1 MKWSIRVYQ
10 ILNYEREE
18 AKTVVLTCE
27 KVAKIGARWLEQKLL
42 TLKVGLPNESN
53 ILQDRNY
60 KFLPKFSKMPPKGIR
75 KNDALAPGRDGGQKL
90 TTKLLLA
97 LGAIRS
103 SWTARFPPATSK
115 SSGPNPDSV
124 NLMSTAAASPML

>member
-1 MKWSIRVYQ
+1 
-10 ILNYEREE
+10 
-18 AKTVVLTCE
+18 VVLTSE
-27 KVAKIGARWLEQKLL
+27 KVAKIGAGWLA
-42 TLKVGLPNESN
+42 LPNELN

-60 KFLPKFSKMPPKGIR
+60 KFSPKLSKSHRKGFE
-75 KNDALAPGRDGGQKL
+75 KNDALAPGRDGSQKL